1 VFVLPVGFSVVT
13 NDPVSIGRGRTL
25 GVRGNDLS
33 VERVVESL
41 EETLAQVHITDR
53 VDWVSKVYA
62 ARKLTVAVAPMVLN
76 TF

>member
-1 VFVLPVGFSVVT
+1 VK
-13 NDPVSIGRGRTL
+13 
-25 GVRGNDLS
+25 
-33 VERVVESL
+33 RVIKAL
-41 EETLAQVHITDR
+41 EKTFAQVHITDR